1 MPHINVMNLWNYL
14 QIVLDVFGQTI
25 GLENCWKSCLSPL
38 LACQWCSPL
47 DKQTKTVSYSTV
59 LYLLQQQICSIL
71 TRPHIHHARSR

>member
-1 MPHINVMNLWNYL
+1 MPHINVMNLWNHL

-47 DKQTKTVSYSTV
+47 EKCK
-59 LYLLQQQICSIL
+59 CGK
-71 TRPHIHHARSR
+71 